1 MLITDAAVCVAVQ
14 EILAY
19 IFFWLPLFLCPENN
33 MFSLF
38 YTNKFSPLCVIFEN
52 DLTIVFV
59 VKYQKISSVFFIFA
73 VNLLFDLLLRQMN

>member
-19 IFFWLPLFLCPENN
+19 ILLAPLILCPENN

-38 YTNKFSPLCVIFEN
+38 YTNKFSSLCIIFPN

-59 VKYQKISSVFFIFA
+59 VKYQKFSSVFFIFA
-73 VNLLFDLLLRQMN
+73 VDLLFSLS